1 MYIYIYLNMGA
12 IDMANKFQNDD
23 EPQDEKSM
31 FISQDDY
38 VQRQK
43 EMQDYRYNPEHA
55 LHKVGYAQEKM
66 LDAVMQMDMQ
76 ELLFKPKI
84 MENVTALMNNM
95 NGTAVQVTRNAIVES
110 NSNLGNL
117 ADAVIDR
124 LEERGVNMIKTAK
137 DSGRRGQIP
146 EAVIIDDSAFEE
158 IQEGMLI
165 KGLVHTTYDE
175 FADEHGLTQTQDE
188 I

>member
-1 MYIYIYLNMGA
+1 
-12 IDMANKFQNDD
+12 MAKQFSNDD
-23 EPQDEKSM
+23 EPKEEKSL
-31 FISQDDY
+31 ILSPQE
-38 VQRQK
+38 QAARLK
-43 EMQDYRYNPEHA
+43 EQQDYRYNPEHT
-55 LHKVGYAQEKM
+55 LHKVGFVQEKI
-66 LDAVMQMDMQ
+66 LDSVMNMDMQ
-76 ELLFKPKI
+76 ELLYKPKI
-84 MENVTALMNNM
+84 MENVIGLMNNM
-95 NGTAVQVTRNAIVES
+95 NGTAVQVTRNSIVES

-146 EAVIIDDSAFEE
+146 EAVVIDDSEFEE

-165 KGLVHTTYDE
+165 KGLIHTTYDD

>member
-1 MYIYIYLNMGA
+1 
-12 IDMANKFQNDD
+12 MAKQFSNDD
-23 EPQDEKSM
+23 ESQEEKSL
-31 FISQDDY
+31 ILSPEEQAA
-38 VQRQK
+38 RLK
-43 EMQDYRYNPEHA
+43 EQQDYRYNPEHA
-55 LHKVGYAQEKM
+55 LHKVGFVQEKI
-66 LDAVMQMDMQ
+66 LDSIMNMDMQ
-76 ELLFKPKI
+76 ELLYKPKI
-84 MENVTALMNNM
+84 MENVNALMNNM
-95 NGTAVQVTRNAIVES
+95 NGTAVQVTRNSIVES

-146 EAVIIDDSAFEE
+146 EAVIIDDGEFEE

>member
-31 FISQDDY
+31 FISPDDY
-38 VQRQK
+38 ARRQK

-95 NGTAVQVTRNAIVES
+95 NGTAVQVTRNSIVES

-124 LEERGVNMIKTAK
+124 LEDRGVKMIKTTR
-137 DSGRRGQIP
+137 DVGQQGRIP
-146 EAVIIDDSAFEE
+146 DNITIDDADFEE
-158 IQEGMLI
+158 IQQGMLI
-165 KGLVHTTYDE
+165 KGLVHTTYDD
-175 FADEHGLTQTQDE
+175 FAEEHDLRTSDND

>member
-38 VQRQK
+38 ARRQK

-146 EAVIIDDSAFEE
+146 EAVIIDDDEFEE